1 MPILYLVRHAN
12 SVWSTDAQR
21 SLSAAGLRDA
31 ERVAGILKHYPI
43 DAIFCSPSRRAIQT
57 ITPLAAVLNLPI
69 NSDHRLAE
77 RQLSDQPITDFHN
90 SIAQLW
96 HNPHISLPGGE
107 SNVTAKARGVAFIK
121 TMLSEIK
128 TKRFIYSHIVVS
140 THGNLLALI
149 LQHFY
154 PAVDYDFWS
163 KLSFPDIY
171 FLPLEEGG
179 TKRCIDEA
187 QRACLYPVRLWV

>member
-1 MPILYLVRHAN
+1 LPILYLVRHAH
-12 SVWSTDAQR
+12 SVWSTDEQR
-21 SLSAAGLRDA
+21 PLSPAGLRDA

-57 ITPLAAVLNLPI
+57 ITPLAAAFDLPI
-69 NSDHRLAE
+69 NSDNRLAE
-77 RQLSDQPITDFHN
+77 RQLSDQPITDFQN
-90 SIAQLW
+90 AIAQLW

-107 SNVTAKARGVAFIK
+107 SNVAAKARGVAFIK
-121 TMLSEIK
+121 TMLSEFK
-128 TKRFIYSHIVVS
+128 TNRVIFSHIVVS

-154 PAVDYDFWS
+154 TDVDYDFWS

-171 FLPLEEGG
+171 YLPVGEVG
-179 TKRCIDEA
+179 TKRCVDEV
-187 QRACLYPVRLWV
+187 QRACLYPVRLWM